1 MNSELSAPDA
11 NQEYALSLER
21 RIVQLEGQV
30 AQMEKQMQAQTSSLQ
45 AIRESL
51 PNSGILSQKFLTRA
65 FTVYGHMLVAGLLIA
80 IPIYCLFSLL
90 VGLSSLG
97 NY

>member
-1 MNSELSAPDA
+1 MDPLPSASGGT
-11 NQEYALSLER
+11 QEYVLSLER
-21 RIVQLEGQV
+21 RIMHLEEQLI
-30 AQMEKQMQAQTSSLQ
+30 QMEKQMQAQTSSLQ

-80 IPIYCLFSLL
+80 IPFYCLIALL
-90 VGLSSLG
+90 GGLSSLG

>member
-1 MNSELSAPDA
+1 MNSELSAPGA

-21 RIVQLEGQV
+21 RIMQLEGQV
-30 AQMEKQMQAQTSSLQ
+30 AQLEQQLQAQTASLQ

-65 FTVYGHMLVAGLLIA
+65 FTVYGHVLVAGFLIA
-80 IPIYCLFSLL
+80 IPIYCLIFLFG
-90 VGLSSLG
+90 GLSSLG